1 MPQFFRGR
9 PDGGA
14 RRDLDQELEI
24 LEQQAQTA
32 SAGYETQFLNRAGN
46 LCVEAGQ
53 PSRALGYFGRTI
65 NAYLESGRFSAA
77 EVLCR
82 RVLRIA
88 PDAVRAR
95 CTLAWLS
102 LGNGYGTDTE
112 RELEEYVRAARRA
125 GKEDLAT
132 KQLLLMARAAPSTE
146 LREKVAEYLV
156 QLDSTEEADA
166 VYALV
171 LKERNGLLPKRVSD
185 EGELWAKLLRAAL
198 MSPQELSEQQ
208 STFLPEEDAGDLA
221 LPALLRNE

>member
-1 MPQFFRGR
+1 MSQFFRGR
-9 PDGGA
+9 SDGGA
-14 RRDLDQELEI
+14 RRDLDEELEI
-24 LEQQAQTA
+24 LEQQAQAA

-53 PSRALGYFGRTI
+53 PSRALVYFGRTI

-102 LGNGYGTDTE
+102 LGNGYGSDTE
-112 RELEEYVRAARRA
+112 RELGEYVRAARRA

-132 KQLLLMARAAPSTE
+132 KQLLLMARAAPNVE
-146 LREKVAEYLV
+146 LRERVAELLV
-156 QLDSTEEADA
+156 QLDSSGEADQ

-171 LKERNGLLPKRVSD
+171 LKERNGILPPRVSD

-198 MSPQELSEQQ
+198 MGPQELSEQATVL
-208 STFLPEEDAGDLA
+208 SEEETGDLA

>member
-1 MPQFFRGR
+1 MSQFFRARSDVGS
-9 PDGGA
+9 
-14 RRDLDQELEI
+14 RRDLDQELAI
-24 LEQQAQTA
+24 LEQQAQAA

-53 PSRALGYFGRTI
+53 PQRALTYFGRTI

-102 LGNGYGTDTE
+102 LGNGYGPDTE

-125 GKEDLAT
+125 QKEDLTT
-132 KQLLLMARAAPSTE
+132 KQLLLMARAAPSVE
-146 LREKVAEYLV
+146 LRERVAEHLV
-156 QLDSTEEADA
+156 QLGSVAEADQ

-171 LKERNGLLPKRVSD
+171 LKERNGLLPPRVAD

-198 MSPQELSEQQ
+198 MGPQELNEQSPLLSED
-208 STFLPEEDAGDLA
+208 EGAELA